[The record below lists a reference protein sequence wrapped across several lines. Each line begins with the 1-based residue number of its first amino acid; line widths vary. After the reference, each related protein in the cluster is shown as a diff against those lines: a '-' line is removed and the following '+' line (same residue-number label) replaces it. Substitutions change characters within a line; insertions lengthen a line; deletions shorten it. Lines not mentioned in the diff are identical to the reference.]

1 MTETDIRRIVR
12 ETVRETLTTLGLDAS
27 APDSVLDLQRD
38 FAFLRRTR
46 LGGEELA
53 RKTRLAV
60 MGMAL
65 SGLAYLAWE
74 GLRAALRFK
83 AGS

>member
-1 MTETDIRRIVR
+1 MTEADIRRIVR
-12 ETVRETLTTLGLDAS
+12 DSVRETLTTLGLDAH
-27 APDSVLDLQRD
+27 APDAILDLQRD

-53 RKTRLAV
+53 RKTRLAA

-65 SGLAYLAWE
+65 SGLAYLVWE
-74 GLRAALRFK
+74 GLRAALRAK

>member
-1 MTETDIRRIVR
+1 MTEADIRRIVR
-12 ETVRETLTTLGLDAS
+12 DSVRETLTTLGLDAH
-27 APDSVLDLQRD
+27 APDAILDLQRD

-53 RKTRLAV
+53 RKTRLAA

-65 SGLAYLAWE
+65 SGLAYLVWE

-83 AGS
+83 TGS

>member
-1 MTETDIRRIVR
+1 MTEAEIRRVVR
-12 ETVRETLTTLGLDAS
+12 DTVRETLTTLGLDAH
-27 APDSVLDLQRD
+27 APDAVLDLQRD

-46 LGGEELA
+46 VGGEELA
-53 RKTRLAV
+53 RKTRLAA

-65 SGLAYLAWE
+65 SGFAYLLWE
-74 GLRAALRFK
+74 GLRAALRLK